1 MKIYCDSS
9 TLCSCIVIEGS
20 SPRVTFYDKQV
31 TNNVG
36 EYRAVILAL
45 EEARASKW
53 RQVEVLTDS
62 EFVVNQ
68 VKGFDKFGHKWERCL
83 PHLLPYRDEVR
94 NLLREMKVELKWIPR
109 EENLAGKIL
118 G

>member
-9 TLCSCIVIEGS
+9 TREACIVIEGQD
-20 SPRVTFYDKQV
+20 PIIVPYPEKV

-45 EEARASKW
+45 EEARRPKLE
-53 RQVEVLTDS
+53 QVELLTDS
-62 EFVVNQ
+62 LLVANQ
-68 VKGFDKFGHKWERCL
+68 VSGIWKCRQ
-83 PHLLPYRDEVR
+83 PHLKALLAQVR
-94 NLLREMKVELKWIPR
+94 ILLMETPNFVTWIPR